1 MSEYENKSIDI
12 GQELG
17 WDDEI
22 SKESEFELL
31 PPGTYDFVVE
41 SMERGRHEKSDNM
54 AACNVANLRLHVSD
68 PVSGKSGSVFDKLF
82 LNTKMEWKLSQFF
95 TSIGQKKKGEPL
107 RPNWTMVPGSS
118 GKLEIEISRYQD
130 DYGNLKEN
138 NKVKRYIPKDEPK
151 AFTPGAF

>member
-22 SKESEFELL
+22 SKESEYELL
-31 PPGTYDFVVE
+31 PAGTYDFVVD
-41 SMERGRHEKSDNM
+41 SMERGRFGGSEKMAPCNM
-54 AACNVANLRLHVSD
+54 ANLRLHVSD
-68 PVSGKSGSVFDKLF
+68 PTSGKSGSVFDTLY
-82 LNTKMEWKLSQFF
+82 LNSKAEWRLSQFF

-118 GKLEIEISRYQD
+118 GKVEIVDSYKD
-130 DYGNLKEN
+130 KTGNQKEG
-138 NKVKRYIPKDEPK
+138 NKVKRYVPKDEPK